1 MATRQQHVFTPGYWG
16 NQNLRESSVP
26 GLSIRVKCA
35 RRNMQGLCPIPSS
48 FLTLCPGHILVPA
61 PLCAKCFYH
70 RWGDPKE
77 GSWRWEHH
85 HLETWSPG
93 GFPKLF
99 QPRSST
105 SFGCSRCS
113 FTAGGPACIWKLW
126 AGAEGKRHAKSMG
139 RAHWLAHPPHLPQ
152 PQDSP
157 AKGLKPAQASGM
169 WQQPSSL
176 RPERNTVSILFL

>member
-1 MATRQQHVFTPGYWG
+1 MSHTIFLPYPYALDTSYFLHPSVESAFIIGGVTLRKEAGGG
-16 NQNLRESSVP
+16 NT
-26 GLSIRVKCA
+26 I
-35 RRNMQGLCPIPSS
+35 
-48 FLTLCPGHILVPA
+48 T
-61 PLCAKCFYH
+61 
-70 RWGDPKE
+70 
-77 GSWRWEHH
+77 WRHGAQ
-85 HLETWSPG
+85 G

-126 AGAEGKRHAKSMG
+126 AGAEGNRHAKSMG